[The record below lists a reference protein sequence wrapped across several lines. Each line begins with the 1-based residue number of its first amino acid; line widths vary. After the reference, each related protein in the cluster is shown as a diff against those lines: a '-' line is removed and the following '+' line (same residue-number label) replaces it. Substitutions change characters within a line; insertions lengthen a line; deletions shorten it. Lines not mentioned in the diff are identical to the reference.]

1 MWHGFAAG
9 VVAAPDLILQQV
21 MKEETVLVS
30 LFEV

>member
-9 VVAAPDLILQQV
+9 MAAPDLILQGV
-21 MKEETVLVS
+21 MKEKTVLVS